1 MDNNNKIASTDL
13 NQHAANKVPKNA
25 QDNKIPADKFR
36 AVEED
41 QSKADAQHP
50 GQTATNTSQHS
61 NGGGSGK

>member
-13 NQHAANKVPKNA
+13 NQQAANKVPKNE

-36 AVEED
+36 AVDEND
-41 QSKADAQHP
+41 AKADAQHP

-61 NGGGSGK
+61 NGGGGGE